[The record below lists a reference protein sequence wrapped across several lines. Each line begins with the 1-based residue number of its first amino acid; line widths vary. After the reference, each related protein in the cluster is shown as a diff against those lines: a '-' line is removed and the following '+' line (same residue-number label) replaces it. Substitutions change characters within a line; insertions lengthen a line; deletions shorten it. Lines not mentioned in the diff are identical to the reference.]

1 MFRILLAFTSAIL
14 FFSSCATTT
23 MSVRVAYPPHIS
35 LPQNVKNIALI
46 NRSRID
52 SLHKKENALESILT
66 GEAIAGDMTGS
77 EECLNA
83 FAQAMNEWDSPH
95 AFIPVQHIV
104 KRNALNVQLP
114 DPLTWATVKNIC
126 RKNQCDAIMVLETFD
141 TNSDNVVGTVL
152 SGVSIVKSGGYIPA
166 KEIHYSITYSW
177 RLYDTLS
184 MSVPDQFSDQLH
196 QTVGGLFPTD
206 PIPTSA
212 IRSAG
217 NEIGDASA
225 QRYLPVFVWQDR
237 DIYKKGNDLMEIA
250 WRKAVA
256 NDWKGAMEKWNALST
271 SSDSKIA
278 GRTCFNMALGCEVLG
293 KIDLAKTWAQKSFT
307 DYGNNKARDYLY
319 VLNHLPNY

>member
-23 MSVRVAYPPHIS
+23 MNVRVTYPPRIA
-35 LPQNVKNIALI
+35 LPENVKNIALI

-52 SLHKKENALESILT
+52 SLHKNENAIESVLT

-83 FAQAMNEWDSPH
+83 FAQAMNEWESPH
-95 AFIPVQHIV
+95 AFIPVQHLL
-104 KRNALNVQLP
+104 KRSTVSIQLP

-152 SGVSIVKSGGYIPA
+152 SGITIAKSGGYIPP
-166 KEIHYSITYSW
+166 KDVHYSITYSW

-184 MSVPDQFSDQLH
+184 MSIPDQFSDQLH

-212 IRSAG
+212 IRNAG
-217 NEIGDASA
+217 NQIGDASA
-225 QRYLPVFVWQDR
+225 SRYLPVSIWQDR
-237 DIYKKGNDLMEIA
+237 DIYKKGTDEMELA
-250 WRKAVA
+250 WRKAVT
-256 NDWKGAMEKWNALST
+256 NDWNGAMAKWNALSN
-271 SSDSKIA
+271 SKDSKVA
-278 GRTCFNMALGCEVLG
+278 G
-293 KIDLAKTWAQKSFT
+293 
-307 DYGNNKARDYLY
+307 
-319 VLNHLPNY
+319 